1 MPTKAELNEGIG
13 EAVEV
18 LTAAYAPES
27 SREDL
32 AEAVGKALN
41 TLEFEDGGKAC
52 DDDEQFPDE
61 EMVGD

>member
-1 MPTKAELNEGIG
+1 MPTKAELAEGID

-18 LTAAYAPES
+18 LTGAYAPES

-41 TLEFEDGGKAC
+41 TLEFEDGGEC
-52 DDDEQFPDE
+52 DDDEDDSDE
-61 EMVGD
+61 AMVGD